1 MGANRFNSN
10 KIQKLIEYEKKHLKN
25 INKHPQSKRAR
36 LEDINKNL
44 SSLFEWENNKKQKLQ
59 KQQELI
65 KDKEMQHC
73 TFKPNINSIFQF
85 KENPTSDDIPNKNI
99 QERTLERMQYWED
112 KKITKLELQ
121 KNVSRN
127 KDIEN
132 CSFKPITNSS
142 LPDFQGK
149 YIKGLKNY
157 LNRQIKSQQVQKEKK
172 DKLNPNYNEMYDNLF
187 KKREKR
193 IAEQNMNYK
202 DYQNAMTILH
212 KELHKN

>member
-1 MGANRFNSN
+1 MNNNISNINNIKVN
-10 KIQKLIEYEKKHLKN
+10 KIKNKASSVSPCSKNKPKN
-25 INKHPQSKRAR
+25 INDKICYKNINSKY
-36 LEDINKNL
+36 LKDKIN
-44 SSLFEWENNKKQKLQ
+44 WNKLNKIHLQ
-59 KQQELI
+59 KEL
-65 KDKEMQHC
+65 ELLQHC
-73 TFKPNINSIFQF
+73 TFKPNINTNFQF
-85 KENPTSDDIPNKNI
+85 KDNPNNSDIPNKTI

-112 KKITKLELQ
+112 KKVTKLELQ

-157 LNRQIKSQQVQKEKK
+157 LDRQIKSQQVQKEKK

-187 KKREKR
+187 KKKEKR

-202 DYQNAMTILH
+202 DYQNAINILH
-212 KELHKN
+212 KELHKK